1 MGGLSTYISSLVK
14 RSFNNRLCT
23 FSVGFTDKHFDE
35 TSFQEKAVQSL
46 ETDHRMVL
54 CSEQDIGEIFPRVI
68 WHTETPILRTAPA
81 PLFMLSELVR
91 KNDFKV
97 VLTGEGADEVFAGY
111 NIFKED
117 RVRRFWARQPN
128 SKLRPMLLERLYP
141 YIFSQANAR
150 ARAFL
155 EDFFRKSLTQVNSPA
170 YSHLIRWNNTAL
182 LKTFFSDELQGMI
195 GKLPDFVERFISTLP
210 SDFMSWDSLSRA
222 QYTEMTI
229 FLSNYLLSSQGDRMA
244 MGHSVEGRFPF
255 LDHRIVEFAC
265 SMPPKYRL
273 NGLKEKFILKEASRG
288 LIPSELRRR
297 PKQPYRAPISRC
309 FFGKGSPDYVGELL
323 SEEAIRRTGYFHP
336 KKVGRLVAK
345 CERQEGHLASER
357 KNMAVVGILSTQLLD
372 YLFFRD
378 FPPYSIH
385 EPENVQVFS
394 PS

>member
-1 MGGLSTYISSLVK
+1 
-14 RSFNNRLCT
+14 
-23 FSVGFTDKHFDE
+23 
-35 TSFQEKAVQSL
+35 
-46 ETDHRMVL
+46 
-54 CSEQDIGEIFPRVI
+54 
-68 WHTETPILRTAPA
+68 
-81 PLFMLSELVR
+81 MLSELVR

-141 YIFSQANAR
+141 YIFSQANAG

-155 EDFFRKSLTQVNSPA
+155 EGFFRKSLTQVNSPA

-182 LKTFFSDELQGMI
+182 LKAFFSDELQGMI
-195 GKLPDFVERFISTLP
+195 GKLPDFVERFVSTLP

-229 FLSNYLLSSQGDRMA
+229 FLSNYLLFSQGDRMA

-273 NGLKEKFILKEASRG
+273 NGLKEKFILKEASRD
-288 LIPSELRRR
+288 LIPLW
-297 PKQPYRAPISRC
+297 
-309 FFGKGSPDYVGELL
+309 
-323 SEEAIRRTGYFHP
+323 
-336 KKVGRLVAK
+336 VA
-345 CERQEGHLASER
+345 
-357 KNMAVVGILSTQLLD
+357 
-372 YLFFRD
+372 
-378 FPPYSIH
+378 
-385 EPENVQVFS
+385 
-394 PS
+394 